1 MIFIFDR
8 TSKEV
13 VGMATE
19 VFDNGTWREANLEE
33 LYPNMDRSNLGFVQV
48 QDSPKYALNPEGWQL
63 KLDEN
68 GEPIGIE
75 RKPSLPRIHLRTD
88 AIDTDGD
95 GLPELPADG
104 RSKATIEIEVQD
116 VHGKLIQKEL
126 TLNLKTTGGAL
137 SARRIATSNGRA
149 TVDLTSSL
157 ETVSV
162 TVDVSAEGVRS
173 ASISL
178 EFMPPGH

>member
-19 VFDNGTWREANLEE
+19 VFDNGSWREATLEE
-33 LYPNMDRSNLGFVQV
+33 LYPDRDRSNLGCVTV
-48 QDSPKYALNPEGWQL
+48 RDSPKYALNPEGWQL

-68 GEPIGIE
+68 GEPVGIE
-75 RKPSLPRIHLRTD
+75 RKPSLPRIHLTTN
-88 AIDTDGD
+88 APDTDGD

-104 RSKATIEIEVQD
+104 QSKATIAIEVRD
-116 VHGKLIQKEL
+116 VHGKLIEEER

-137 SARRIATSNGRA
+137 SARRITTSNGQA

-162 TVDVSAEGVRS
+162 TIEVAAEGVRS
-173 ASISL
+173 ASLSF
-178 EFMPPGH
+178 EFMPPGQ